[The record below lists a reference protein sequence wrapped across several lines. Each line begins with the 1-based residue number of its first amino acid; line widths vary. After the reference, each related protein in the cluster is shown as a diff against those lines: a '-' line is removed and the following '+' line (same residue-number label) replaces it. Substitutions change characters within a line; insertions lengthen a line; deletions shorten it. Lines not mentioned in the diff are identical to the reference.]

1 MNAYFKVGVII
12 YDDSIDLEE
21 FRADIED
28 YIASIVGI
36 GLGGEYYRFKCN
48 KI

>member
-1 MNAYFKVGVII
+1 MDAYFKVGVII

-36 GLGGEYYRFKCN
+36 GLAEVETIEQKD
-48 KI
+48 